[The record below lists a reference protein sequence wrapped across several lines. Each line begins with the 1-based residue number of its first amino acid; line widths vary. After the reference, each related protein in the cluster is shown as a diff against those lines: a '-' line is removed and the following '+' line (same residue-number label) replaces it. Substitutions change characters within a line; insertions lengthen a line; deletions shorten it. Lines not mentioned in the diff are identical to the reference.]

1 MLVPRLKADSKSSF
15 QLSKS
20 QISIIEQIEDK
31 LRNNQYCL
39 IMRNCPLCD
48 EAKNDVVAEK
58 DRFGLSVTTVLCYGC
73 GLLYTNPV
81 MRLADYEHFYKNYY
95 RELYSENK
103 EGTQSIFESQSRHG
117 NSIYRFLSMKG
128 LKKKGLVLEIGCG
141 CGGILAAF
149 RDRDHPTIGYDLNQ
163 DFLFVG
169 QKKLLDLRVGTIL
182 DHPINQLVDVIIY
195 SHVLEHVLNIQEEL
209 EEISTRLK
217 EDGLLYVEC
226 PGILSIPKNYLRDL
240 QLYLQNAHLV
250 HFNLN
255 LLVGMLA
262 KNGFELVEGNEKVE
276 AVFKKAKKQS
286 VRPNEKLA
294 VTDFLVRNELKY
306 NTFFARIKKITI
318 MNLSL
323 IFRTIGLYDLAK
335 DLYKKLNF

>member
-117 NSIYRFLSMKG
+117 NNIYRFLSMKG
-128 LKKKGLVLEIGCG
+128 LKKKG
-141 CGGILAAF
+141 
-149 RDRDHPTIGYDLNQ
+149 
-163 DFLFVG
+163 
-169 QKKLLDLRVGTIL
+169 
-182 DHPINQLVDVIIY
+182 
-195 SHVLEHVLNIQEEL
+195 
-209 EEISTRLK
+209 
-217 EDGLLYVEC
+217 
-226 PGILSIPKNYLRDL
+226 SIDSVKS
-240 QLYLQNAHLV
+240 
-250 HFNLN
+250 
-255 LLVGMLA
+255 
-262 KNGFELVEGNEKVE
+262 
-276 AVFKKAKKQS
+276 AVFK
-286 VRPNEKLA
+286 
-294 VTDFLVRNELKY
+294 
-306 NTFFARIKKITI
+306 
-318 MNLSL
+318 
-323 IFRTIGLYDLAK
+323 IF
-335 DLYKKLNF
+335 KLNKIFFYAI